1 MLVEHYPT
9 DKRFEEIAKH
19 FPKMNAELEKI
30 DRYLEDEKLYRMIR
44 ADLSK
49 RYPKTMETGRNST
62 PVEVVLR
69 MLVVRRLY
77 GYSYE
82 ETVERVR
89 DSLSCRQFC
98 RVYLEDVPVDT
109 TLIRWANL
117 IQPKTLEKF
126 NERIIQLAVEQ
137 KVTNGRKL
145 RTDGTV
151 VESNIRPPSDGRL
164 LADSVRVLARSVAR
178 GQTILKAAK
187 QKLLSEFEDLTRN
200 AKGLARKIGE
210 TLRSKKEEAQVA
222 GRQQYE
228 KLLDMTKQTIDWAV
242 QTQKQLQKQSQQ
254 KAKQLAET
262 LNTFI
267 PRARQ
272 VIDQATRRVLKG
284 EQVPATEKIVSIFE
298 AHTNIIRRGKE
309 AKPVEYG
316 HKLWLN
322 EVEGGLVSHYRILD
336 GNPSDEKQWKP
347 SLKAHIKTFQ
357 HPPIQASADR
367 GLSSDPNETLAHELG
382 VRYVVIPKRGYR
394 SKARLQHEH
403 KAWFVKGRHWY
414 AGVEGR
420 ISVLKRAHGLGRCLN
435 HGETG
440 FQGWVG
446 WGVIAGNL
454 AVLGRT

>member
-1 MLVEHYPT
+1 MLREHYPV
-9 DKRFEEIAKH
+9 DKLFEEILGYV
-19 FPKMNAELEKI
+19 PNLSPELEKI
-30 DRYLEDEKLYRMIR
+30 NSYLEDEKLYRLIKK
-44 ADLSK
+44 DLSQ
-49 RYPKTMETGRNST
+49 RRPKTTQTGRNST
-62 PVEVVLR
+62 PVDVILR
-69 MLVVRRLY
+69 MLVVKRLY
-77 GYSYE
+77 GISYE
-82 ETVERVR
+82 ETERQVS
-89 DSLSCRQFC
+89 DSLRLRQFC
-98 RVYLEDVPVDT
+98 RVYLNAVPDDT

-117 IQPKTLEKF
+117 IRPKTLEKF
-126 NERIIQLAVEQ
+126 NQRIVQLAVER
-137 KVTNGRKL
+137 KVTRGRKM

-164 LADSVRVLARSVAR
+164 LADSVRVLARSLAR
-178 GQTILKAAK
+178 GKAILKDAK
-187 QKLLSEFEDLTRN
+187 QKVLDEFEDFTQT
-200 AKGLARKIGE
+200 AKGLSRKIGE
-210 TLRSKKEEAQVA
+210 TLRSKKEEAQTA

-228 KLLDMTKQTIDWAV
+228 KLLAMTGQTIVWAV

-254 KAKQLAET
+254 KAKRLVET

-272 VIDQATRRVLKG
+272 VIDQATRRVLQG
-284 EQVPATEKIVSIFE
+284 EQVPAAEKIVSIFE
-298 AHTNIIRRGKE
+298 EHTGIIRRGKE

-316 HKLWLN
+316 HKIWLN
-322 EVEGGLVSHYRILD
+322 EVEGGIVSHYRVLD

-357 HPPIQASADR
+357 HAPVQASADR
-367 GLSSDPNETLAHELG
+367 GLSSDPNETLAHDLG

-394 SKARLQHEH
+394 SKARLKHEH
-403 KAWFVKGRHWY
+403 KAWFVKGRHWH

-420 ISVLKRAHGLGRCLN
+420 ISVLKRAHSLGRSLN

-440 FQGWVG
+440 FQCWVG

>member
-1 MLVEHYPT
+1 MLREHYPL
-9 DKRFEEIAKH
+9 DKLFEEILGYV
-19 FPKMNAELEKI
+19 PNLSSELEKI
-30 DRYLEDEKLYRMIR
+30 ENYLEDEKLYRLIKQ
-44 ADLSK
+44 DLSH
-49 RYPKTMETGRNST
+49 RSPKTTQTGRNST
-62 PVEVVLR
+62 PVEVILR
-69 MLVVRRLY
+69 MLVVKRLY

-82 ETVERVR
+82 ETERQVS
-89 DSLSCRQFC
+89 DSLRLRQFC
-98 RVYLEDVPVDT
+98 RVYLNTVPDDT

-126 NERIIQLAVEQ
+126 NQRIVQLAIER
-137 KVTNGRKL
+137 KVTGGRKM

-151 VESNIRPPSDGRL
+151 VESHIRPPSDGRL
-164 LADSVRVLARSVAR
+164 LADSVRVLARSLAG

-187 QKLLSEFEDLTRN
+187 QKVLSEFEDFTKT

-210 TLRSKKEEAQVA
+210 TLRSKKEAAQVA

-228 KLLDMTKQTIDWAV
+228 KLLGMTEQTIDWAV

-254 KAKQLAET
+254 KAKRLAET

-272 VIDQATRRVLKG
+272 VIQQTTRRIMQG
-284 EQVPATEKIVSIFE
+284 EQVPAAEKIVSIFE
-298 AHTNIIRRGKE
+298 EHTDIICRGKE
-309 AKPVEYG
+309 AKAVEYG
-316 HKLWLN
+316 HKIWLN
-322 EVEGGLVSHYRILD
+322 EVEGGIVSHYRVLD

-357 HPPIQASADR
+357 HPPVQASADR
-367 GLSSDPNETLAHELG
+367 GLSSDPNEKLAHDLG

-394 SKARLQHEH
+394 SKARLKYEH
-403 KAWFVKGRHWY
+403 KPWFVKGRHWH
-414 AGVEGR
+414 AGIEGR

-435 HGETG
+435 HGKTG
-440 FQGWVG
+440 FQCWVG